1 MCTNISS
8 TRLSRSLAGLSKPFY
23 YIYTHVSEDPIT
35 PCLPKQTRFGL
46 FPVRS
51 PLLRE
56 SLLFSLPMGTKM
68 FQFPTFA
75 LSLRKCRSSSPAGC
89 PIRKSADRVVCANPR
104 SLSQLITSFFA
115 PESLGIHR
123 LPSLYFFARIYIL
136 LHISS
141 PLLHVEYTV
150 IEFLPE
156 VALRLRFNALLSFLF
171 LSYLPF
177 RCFSPLTRGGYNRMA
192 LYSLLFL
199 RFFNYVKDRFPCCY
213 LLRDNGIVEN
223 IGFEPMTP
231 CLQNRCSSQLS

>member
-141 PLLHVEYTV
+141 PLLHIEYTV
-150 IEFLPE
+150 IEFLSE
-156 VALRLRFNALLSFLF
+156 VTLRLHFNALLSFLF
-171 LSYLPF
+171 YLTCHSVASP
-177 RCFSPLTRGGYNRMA
+177 RLREAATIGWRSTLCCFFVSSIMSKIA
-192 LYSLLFL
+192 SH
-199 RFFNYVKDRFPCCY
+199 
-213 LLRDNGIVEN
+213 IV
-223 IGFEPMTP
+223 T
-231 CLQNRCSSQLS
+231 SSEITG